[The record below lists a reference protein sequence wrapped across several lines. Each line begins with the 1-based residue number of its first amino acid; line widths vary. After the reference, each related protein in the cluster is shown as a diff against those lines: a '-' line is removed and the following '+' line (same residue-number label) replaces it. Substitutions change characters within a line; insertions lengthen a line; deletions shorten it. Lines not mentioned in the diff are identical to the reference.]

1 MELASDLIKQFVD
14 ATNDSKSSTNN
25 DKTLNATAVVNDDG
39 VFVEIDGST
48 IRTPVATAADV
59 RNGDRVLVTIENH
72 QANIIGNITSPAS
85 GRGASDL
92 YDETLKEDGS
102 IEPSG
107 SLAPAKVFVDTL
119 TAKNVTADSILADS
133 AKIKKLETDKISA
146 TDADLKY
153 AKIDFTNITEATME
167 YFYSKS
173 GLIKNVTVGDQTIT
187 GELIGVT
194 IKGDIIEGGTVK
206 ADKLVIKGEDGLFYK
221 LNVDALGE
229 TTASS
234 DKKYQNGLDGS
245 AIIAKSITAEQISVK
260 DLVAFGATIGG
271 FKIGDDSIYSGVKSS
286 VDNTTRGIY
295 FDNDGQFSFG
305 DSRDY
310 IKFYKDTDG
319 EYHLK
324 IAAKSLI
331 FGSSSSSVEDEI
343 NTLKDAVDTANETA
357 NGAASKA
364 DLVAGIVSGTDT
376 FDISV
381 SGSIN
386 EENVQIDIQAASASG
401 KFTTPGEYVFS
412 YAGSG
417 WKLGGNDAIL
427 SEYGI
432 TLKGMPSAGDTI
444 TVVYDDS
451 GLVDDID
458 ELNKKTDNISSDIG
472 SLKDSSSEL
481 HDQANN
487 LSEATSKLKTVQE
500 STAKELAGMA
510 TELEGYRGCIVI
522 NSNEPSITIGAGSS
536 TKTNL
541 KITPEKML
549 FMNNGNEAASLSNDT
564 LKADSAEITNLY
576 MRSVDNSGNV
586 IGTLGWI
593 ARTNGHLSLKVIG

>member
-14 ATNDSKSSTNN
+14 ATNDSKSSTKI
-25 DKTLNATAVVNDDG
+25 DKTLNATAVVNGDG
-39 VFVEIDGST
+39 VFAEIDGST
-48 IRTPVATAADV
+48 VRTPVAMAADV

-72 QANIIGNITSPAS
+72 QASIIGNITSPGS

-92 YDETLKEDGS
+92 YSETVKEDGS
-102 IEPSG
+102 KETSG
-107 SLAPAKVFVDTL
+107 SLAPAKEFVDEL
-119 TAKNVTADSILADS
+119 AVNNITADSIKADS
-133 AKIKKLETDKISA
+133 AKIKKLETDKLSVN
-146 TDADLKY
+146 DADIKY
-153 AKIDFTNITEATME
+153 AKIDFANITEATME

-187 GELIGVT
+187 GELVGVT

-229 TTASS
+229 ATASS

-305 DSRDY
+305 DNRDY

-319 EYHLK
+319 EYHLN

-331 FGSSSSSVEDEI
+331 FGSSGSSVEETI
-343 NTLKDAVDTANETA
+343 NNIKNEMNTINETA

-386 EENVQIDIQAASASG
+386 EENIQIDMQDASASG
-401 KFTTPGEYVFS
+401 KFTTPGEYIFS
-412 YAGSG
+412 YVDSD
-417 WKLGGNDAIL
+417 WKLGGNNVTL

-432 TLKGMPSAGDTI
+432 MLNGTPSTGDTI
-444 TVVYDDS
+444 TVVYNDS

-458 ELNKKTDNISSDIG
+458 ELNKKTDNINSDID

-481 HDQANN
+481 HNQTDN
-487 LSEATSKLKTVQE
+487 LSEATSKLKMVQE
-500 STAKELAGMA
+500 STTDELAGMA
-510 TELEGYRGCIVI
+510 TELEGYRGCIII
-522 NSNEPSITIGAGSS
+522 NNNEPSITIGAVST

-549 FMNNGNEAASLSNDT
+549 FMNNGNETASLSNDT

-576 MRSVDNSGNV
+576 MKSVDNSGNV

>member
-14 ATNDSKSSTNN
+14 ATNDSKSSTKI
-25 DKTLNATAVVNDDG
+25 DKTLNATAVVNEDG
-39 VFVEIDGST
+39 VFVKIDGST
-48 IRTPVATAADV
+48 VTTPVVMAADV

-72 QANIIGNITSPAS
+72 QANIIGNISSPAS

-92 YDETLKEDGS
+92 YAETLKEDGS

-133 AKIKKLETDKISA
+133 AKIKKLETEKISA

-153 AKIDFTNITEATME
+153 AKIDFANIDEAAME

-194 IKGDIIEGGTVK
+194 IKGDLIEGGTVK

-286 VDNTTRGIY
+286 VGNTSRGIY
-295 FDNDGQFSFG
+295 LDNDGQFSFG
-305 DSRDY
+305 DSSNF

-319 EYHLK
+319 KYRLK
-324 IAAKSLI
+324 ISAESLE
-331 FGSSSSSVEDEI
+331 FGSNGSSVEEEISNLKDEI
-343 NTLKDAVDTANETA
+343 STQVIINSSHGTTFKNNDVSTVLNIIIIRGTQYITDMTTLRAAMGNSVYLQWKYQKPDEEEMGVILSSDTRLKDEGFTFIISPDDVDER
-357 NGAASKA
+357 
-364 DLVAGIVSGTDT
+364 IT
-376 FDISV
+376 F
-381 SGSIN
+381 
-386 EENVQIDIQAASASG
+386 
-401 KFTTPGEYVFS
+401 FC
-412 YAGSG
+412 
-417 WKLGGNDAIL
+417 
-427 SEYGI
+427 
-432 TLKGMPSAGDTI
+432 
-444 TVVYDDS
+444 
-451 GLVDDID
+451 
-458 ELNKKTDNISSDIG
+458 EL
-472 SLKDSSSEL
+472 
-481 HDQANN
+481 
-487 LSEATSKLKTVQE
+487 
-500 STAKELAGMA
+500 
-510 TELEGYRGCIVI
+510 
-522 NSNEPSITIGAGSS
+522 
-536 TKTNL
+536 
-541 KITPEKML
+541 
-549 FMNNGNEAASLSNDT
+549 
-564 LKADSAEITNLY
+564 
-576 MRSVDNSGNV
+576 MR
-586 IGTLGWI
+586 
-593 ARTNGHLSLKVIG
+593 

>member
-25 DKTLNATAVVNDDG
+25 DKTLNATAVVSEDG

-48 IRTPVATAADV
+48 VRTPVVMAADV

-72 QANIIGNITSPAS
+72 QASIIGNITSPGS

-102 IEPSG
+102 IESSG

-119 TAKNVTADSILADS
+119 TAKNVTADSIIADS

-153 AKIDFTNITEATME
+153 AKIDFANITEATME

-187 GELIGVT
+187 GELVGVT

-229 TTASS
+229 ATASS

-305 DSRDY
+305 DNRDY

-343 NTLKDAVDTANETA
+343 NTLKDEINTQVIINSSQGTTFKNNNISTVLNIIIIRGTQYITDMVTLREAMGNSVYLQWKYQKPDE
-357 NGAASKA
+357 
-364 DLVAGIVSGTDT
+364 DEAGI
-376 FDISV
+376 
-381 SGSIN
+381 
-386 EENVQIDIQAASASG
+386 
-401 KFTTPGEYVFS
+401 
-412 YAGSG
+412 
-417 WKLGGNDAIL
+417 IL
-427 SEYGI
+427 
-432 TLKGMPSAGDTI
+432 T
-444 TVVYDDS
+444 
-451 GLVDDID
+451 
-458 ELNKKTDNISSDIG
+458 SDPR
-472 SLKDSSSEL
+472 LKDEGFTFIISPNDVDERITFFCEL
-481 HDQANN
+481 M
-487 LSEATSKLKTVQE
+487 K
-500 STAKELAGMA
+500 
-510 TELEGYRGCIVI
+510 
-522 NSNEPSITIGAGSS
+522 
-536 TKTNL
+536 
-541 KITPEKML
+541 
-549 FMNNGNEAASLSNDT
+549 
-564 LKADSAEITNLY
+564 
-576 MRSVDNSGNV
+576 
-586 IGTLGWI
+586 
-593 ARTNGHLSLKVIG
+593 

>member
-14 ATNDSKSSTNN
+14 ATNDSKSSTKI
-25 DKTLNATAVVNDDG
+25 DKTLNATAVVNEDG
-39 VFVEIDGST
+39 VFVKIDGST
-48 IRTPVATAADV
+48 VTTPVVMAADV

-72 QANIIGNITSPAS
+72 QANIIGNISSPTS

-92 YDETLKEDGS
+92 YAETLKEDGS

-133 AKIKKLETDKISA
+133 AKIKKLETEKISA

-153 AKIDFTNITEATME
+153 AKIDFANIDEAAME

-194 IKGDIIEGGTVK
+194 IKGDLIEGGTVK

-286 VDNTTRGIY
+286 VGNTSRGIY
-295 FDNDGQFSFG
+295 LDNDGQFSFG
-305 DSRDY
+305 DSSNF

-319 EYHLK
+319 KYRLK
-324 IAAKSLI
+324 ISAESLE
-331 FGSSSSSVEDEI
+331 FGSNGSSVEEEISNLKDEI
-343 NTLKDAVDTANETA
+343 STQVIINSSHGTTFKNNDVSTVLNIIIIRGTQYITDMTTLRAAMGNSVYLQWKYQKPDEEEMGVILSSDTRLKDEGFTFIISPDDVDER
-357 NGAASKA
+357 
-364 DLVAGIVSGTDT
+364 IT
-376 FDISV
+376 F
-381 SGSIN
+381 
-386 EENVQIDIQAASASG
+386 
-401 KFTTPGEYVFS
+401 FC
-412 YAGSG
+412 
-417 WKLGGNDAIL
+417 
-427 SEYGI
+427 
-432 TLKGMPSAGDTI
+432 
-444 TVVYDDS
+444 
-451 GLVDDID
+451 
-458 ELNKKTDNISSDIG
+458 EL
-472 SLKDSSSEL
+472 
-481 HDQANN
+481 
-487 LSEATSKLKTVQE
+487 
-500 STAKELAGMA
+500 
-510 TELEGYRGCIVI
+510 
-522 NSNEPSITIGAGSS
+522 
-536 TKTNL
+536 
-541 KITPEKML
+541 
-549 FMNNGNEAASLSNDT
+549 
-564 LKADSAEITNLY
+564 
-576 MRSVDNSGNV
+576 MR
-586 IGTLGWI
+586 
-593 ARTNGHLSLKVIG
+593 

>member
-25 DKTLNATAVVNDDG
+25 DKTLNATAIVNDEG

-187 GELIGVT
+187 GELVGVT

-343 NTLKDAVDTANETA
+343 NTLKDEINTQVIIN
-357 NGAASKA
+357 S
-364 DLVAGIVSGTDT
+364 SQGTT
-376 FDISV
+376 FK
-381 SGSIN
+381 N
-386 EENVQIDIQAASASG
+386 N
-401 KFTTPGEYVFS
+401 
-412 YAGSG
+412 
-417 WKLGGNDAIL
+417 
-427 SEYGI
+427 
-432 TLKGMPSAGDTI
+432 
-444 TVVYDDS
+444 
-451 GLVDDID
+451 
-458 ELNKKTDNISSDIG
+458 NISTVLNIIIIRGTQYITDMVTLREAMGNSVYLQWKYQKPNEDEAGVILMSDPR
-472 SLKDSSSEL
+472 LKDEGFTFIISPNDVDERITFFCEL
-481 HDQANN
+481 
-487 LSEATSKLKTVQE
+487 
-500 STAKELAGMA
+500 
-510 TELEGYRGCIVI
+510 
-522 NSNEPSITIGAGSS
+522 
-536 TKTNL
+536 
-541 KITPEKML
+541 
-549 FMNNGNEAASLSNDT
+549 
-564 LKADSAEITNLY
+564 
-576 MRSVDNSGNV
+576 MR
-586 IGTLGWI
+586 
-593 ARTNGHLSLKVIG
+593 

>member
-14 ATNDSKSSTNN
+14 ATNDSKSSTKI
-25 DKTLNATAVVNDDG
+25 DKTLNATAVVNEDG
-39 VFVEIDGST
+39 VFVKIDGST
-48 IRTPVATAADV
+48 VTTPVVMAADV

-72 QANIIGNITSPAS
+72 QANIIGNISSPAS

-92 YDETLKEDGS
+92 YAETLKEDGS

-153 AKIDFTNITEATME
+153 AKIDFANIDEAAME

-194 IKGDIIEGGTVK
+194 IKGDLIEGGTVK

-271 FKIGDDSIYSGVKSS
+271 FKIGDDSIYSGVKST
-286 VDNTTRGIY
+286 VNNTTRGIY
-295 FDNDGQFSFG
+295 LDNDGQFSFG
-305 DSRDY
+305 DNSNF

-319 EYHLK
+319 KYRLK
-324 IAAKSLI
+324 ISAESLE
-331 FGSSSSSVEDEI
+331 FGSSGSSVEEEISNLKDEI
-343 NTLKDAVDTANETA
+343 STQVIINSSQGTTFKNNDVSTVLNIIIIRGTQYITDMTTLRAAMGNSVYLQWKYQKPDEDGMGVILSSDTRLKDEGFTFIISPDDVDER
-357 NGAASKA
+357 
-364 DLVAGIVSGTDT
+364 IT
-376 FDISV
+376 F
-381 SGSIN
+381 
-386 EENVQIDIQAASASG
+386 
-401 KFTTPGEYVFS
+401 FC
-412 YAGSG
+412 
-417 WKLGGNDAIL
+417 
-427 SEYGI
+427 
-432 TLKGMPSAGDTI
+432 
-444 TVVYDDS
+444 
-451 GLVDDID
+451 
-458 ELNKKTDNISSDIG
+458 EL
-472 SLKDSSSEL
+472 
-481 HDQANN
+481 
-487 LSEATSKLKTVQE
+487 
-500 STAKELAGMA
+500 
-510 TELEGYRGCIVI
+510 
-522 NSNEPSITIGAGSS
+522 
-536 TKTNL
+536 
-541 KITPEKML
+541 
-549 FMNNGNEAASLSNDT
+549 
-564 LKADSAEITNLY
+564 
-576 MRSVDNSGNV
+576 MR
-586 IGTLGWI
+586 
-593 ARTNGHLSLKVIG
+593 